1 MNIANDRNQ
10 VLESLRNNVRNDPS
24 TSHVLGISNLGLI
37 EMTRTRVG
45 STLAERMLETSNT
58 QTLRIDVAAYN
69 VIRHLLYESRVNQSA
84 KYILRVPLEVEVMLK
99 EKLNTIFI
107 EAANKVGRV
116 ELQGMQSWP
125 REKYELIPI
134 N

>member
-1 MNIANDRNQ
+1 M
-10 VLESLRNNVRNDPS
+10 
-24 TSHVLGISNLGLI
+24 
-37 EMTRTRVG
+37 
-45 STLAERMLETSNT
+45 
-58 QTLRIDVAAYN
+58 
-69 VIRHLLYESRVNQSA
+69 RHLLYESRVNQSA